1 MKKLLIAICVFALLL
16 TGCGKEKDI
25 EPNKG
30 ITYDGYSGPSDAV
43 MTVNGETV
51 SVDEFNY
58 FLIMASYDL
67 VSANN
72 VLDSDRSEFWDKID
86 EKTGKSFKQDAL
98 DDAINRCKPYHIYR
112 TQSKAEGIELS
123 KDDLDTI
130 DNNTN
135 KMSQSYGEYM
145 SKLQLKAGGLTPEVF
160 KDINEMSQYS
170 VRLFSKY
177 TSELKGY
184 SEEEINEYYKKNY
197 ARAKQILILTV
208 NPENNEALS
217 DDKKQEAL
225 SKIMEIKSR
234 LDGGE
239 AFDSLMAQYNQDPG
253 YAQYPSG
260 YTFADD
266 GTYSKEFSKTAFSL
280 NEGDV
285 SDVVETEYGYAII
298 KREPLSDTDIPR
310 EPIEEKLTKDGFQ
323 AKIDKLCEDA
333 DVRLNKDVYDS
344 VDVEKVLSDYIN
356 SQDEIMAKIKAEY
369 ERIYAEADKE
379 KKE

>member
-58 FLIMASYDL
+58 FLIMASYDIAS
-67 VSANN
+67 VNGVINA
-72 VLDSDRSEFWDKID
+72 DRSEFWDKIN

-112 TQSKAEGIELS
+112 TRSKAEGIELS
-123 KDDLDTI
+123 KEDLETI
-130 DNNTN
+130 DNNSN
-135 KMSQSYGEYM
+135 KMVKNYGEYM
-145 SKLQLKAGGLTPEVF
+145 SELQLKAGGLTPEVF
-160 KDINEMSQYS
+160 EDINEMSQYS

-177 TSELKGY
+177 NSESKGY
-184 SEEEINEYYKKNY
+184 SEDEINEYYKKNY

-208 NPENNEALS
+208 NPENNEALP

-225 SKIMEIKSR
+225 TKVMDIKTR
-234 LDGGE
+234 LDNGE

-253 YAQYPSG
+253 YAQYPDG
-260 YTFADD
+260 YTFTDD
-266 GTYSKEFSKTAFSL
+266 GTYSKEFTKTAFSL

-285 SDVVETEYGYAII
+285 SDVVEMEYGYAII
-298 KREPLSDTDIPR
+298 KREPLPDTNIPK
-310 EPIEEKLTKDGFQ
+310 EEIEEKLTKEGFQ
-323 AKIDKLCEDA
+323 EKIDKLCDDA

-344 VDVEKVLSDYIN
+344 LDVEKVLSEYLN
-356 SQDEIMAKIKAEY
+356 SQDELMAKIQAEY
-369 ERIYAEADKE
+369 EKIYAEADKD
-379 KKE
+379 K